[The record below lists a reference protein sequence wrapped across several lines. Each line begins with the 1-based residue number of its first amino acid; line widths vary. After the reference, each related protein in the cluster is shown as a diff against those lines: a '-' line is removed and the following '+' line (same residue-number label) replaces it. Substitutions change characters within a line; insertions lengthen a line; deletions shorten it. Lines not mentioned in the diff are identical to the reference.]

1 VTLFR
6 RPFHQWICPFDALS
20 ISQGK
25 PSDQNAAKTQGGPR
39 KEARRMGCPEQASNG
54 PALSERQRVE
64 WAALISN
71 GLSSMPFPSP
81 FDLRQQVGKLVVT
94 KLAVFPTDLEAEAVL
109 DNHFA
114 LHSIRDPDDYFMEQE
129 GLGFLSVHIS

>member
-1 VTLFR
+1 
-6 RPFHQWICPFDALS
+6 
-20 ISQGK
+20 
-25 PSDQNAAKTQGGPR
+25 
-39 KEARRMGCPEQASNG
+39 
-54 PALSERQRVE
+54 
-64 WAALISN
+64 
-71 GLSSMPFPSP
+71 MPFPSP

-129 GLGFLSVHIS
+129 SLGFLSVHIS